1 MQLFSVLHDGGT
13 EILRPDFARADVRW
27 Y

>member
-1 MQLFSVLHDGGT
+1 MQLFSVLHYGGT
-13 EILRPDFARADVRW
+13 EILHPDFARADVRW